1 MRVGMIR
8 RIALLVLCMC
18 MTGCFV
24 FDELDAGEKIM
35 EQNAAA
41 KPAPAPAQPAAAH
54 QTGSGW
60 WANAKSLRDAPADSG
75 NDPAVA
81 CEIGGST
88 RFMHKSDCLSQGGH
102 PKS

>member
-1 MRVGMIR
+1 MIR
-8 RIALLVLCMC
+8 KIALLVICVC
-18 MTGCFV
+18 ASGCFV

-60 WANAKSLRDAPADSG
+60 WANAKSLRDTPAEPG

-81 CEIGGST
+81 CEIRGST
-88 RFMHKSDCLSQGGH
+88 RFMRKSDCLSQGGRA
-102 PKS
+102 KS